1 MRSAKTKLLQT
12 IICLWKNARKHN
24 NCSNIS
30 HRKKYQKSNSV
41 FTCFSFIFV
50 GFLSKA
56 KFGKTAVILGL
67 VKHALSKVVERKFHT
82 F

>member
-1 MRSAKTKLLQT
+1 MQGSVIVSTSLTGK
-12 IICLWKNARKHN
+12 
-24 NCSNIS
+24 IS
-30 HRKKYQKSNSV
+30 EVH
-41 FTCFSFIFV
+41 FSFYLFLFHFV
-50 GFLSKA
+50 GFLSKV